1 MEARQTAIPCRLMR
15 GGCAKG
21 PFFLADDLPADGALR
36 DRVLL
41 AVMGSPDPR
50 QIDGLGGAAPS
61 TSAVAIVSRS
71 ERPGT
76 DVDYL
81 YVQIESDGPPVDLS
95 PNCSEM
101 LAAVGPFAIERG
113 LLSAGD
119 PLTRVAIHLL
129 NSGESAVATVQ
140 TPGGLVRYDGS
151 VAIPGVPGTA
161 APVHIEYQGAGDR
174 GVVLSSARALMDGVV
189 WVPHT
194 VWDGARYF
202 GR

>member
-1 MEARQTAIPCRLMR
+1 
-15 GGCAKG
+15 
-21 PFFLADDLPADGALR
+21 
-36 DRVLL
+36 
-41 AVMGSPDPR
+41 
-50 QIDGLGGAAPS
+50 
-61 TSAVAIVSRS
+61 
-71 ERPGT
+71 
-76 DVDYL
+76 VDYL